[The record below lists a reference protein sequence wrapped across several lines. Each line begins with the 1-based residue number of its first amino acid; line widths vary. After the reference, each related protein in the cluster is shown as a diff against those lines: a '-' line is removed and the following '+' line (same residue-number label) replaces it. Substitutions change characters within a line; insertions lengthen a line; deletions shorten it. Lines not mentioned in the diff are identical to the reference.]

1 MLRSKAF
8 IILLFVLFASPALA
22 QSGCG
27 GQFLGGTLCGNNGS
41 VQGIPSPTA
50 NPVLGVS
57 GTNTGTLSFAGA
69 TSGEAI
75 LTPQSAAGTPILTL
89 PTTTGTLASSASS
102 PLVLNTVTGVLTCPT
117 CVTGTSGALAN
128 GVTPTSGYSNTQI
141 LSSNGSVLS
150 AYSVSGT
157 GEVALTTSPLFTTP
171 QLLGSSTGFTT
182 FTSNNAGASNYTAT
196 FPANTGTI
204 SELNLAQTWTAIQTF
219 TNSDIVLLGSS
230 TGGTT
235 FTSANAGASNYTAT
249 FPANTGTISELN
261 LAQTW
266 TAAQT
271 FTNSDILLL
280 GSSTGFT
287 TFSSANAS
295 GTNYTITFPAATGTV
310 ALTSGANVASVSNS
324 DGTLT
329 VSPTTGAVVASLNVN
344 HANTWTAIQTFTNS
358 DIVLLGSSTGATTF
372 TSANASGTN
381 YTITIPANTG
391 TLAELNIAQVFTAAQ
406 TVQSASASAFAVGL
420 NGATNP
426 AFVVNASTAS
436 QAAGLSVTGAASGGT
451 VAVATIDSSASNN
464 LTINAKGSGTIG
476 IGSVST
482 GAVTITPAT
491 TITGALTEA
500 SIYGGSAAG
509 STLALISTSNGSP
522 SGDEITLS
530 AGGSVIATVNSTG
543 LGIGGAPTNPL
554 TITNTTTATS
564 SAPSMAH
571 LTQTINPGSA
581 STATTFGIYIASNYT
596 SNFSSSNNYNIALET
611 DLNNNG
617 TGTLA
622 IAYGATTNAQNSST
636 GTITFAIGSEGS
648 ATNNST
654 GTINNAWGVWGQA
667 NNLAVSTMT
676 TAYSFYGNIS
686 NLGGGTIT
694 SAAALFITTPTGATV
709 GNTSIWTNTYGAYFQ
724 DQSPSGAG
732 TNTLTNPPE
741 ALHIASQTAAGA
753 YAIHQVGSGLNSFAG
768 ATTFSGA
775 VTFSSSVKVSN
786 LAVSATAPTFTSGA
800 CTGAIGTVNGT
811 AAFTF
816 TTGSSSCGSTATIG
830 MPTATTGWICDAL
843 DMAEAGTARI
853 QETSN
858 STTSV
863 VFTNYSIGSSPAAA
877 NFTASHTVLVKCM
890 AY

>member
-1 MLRSKAF
+1 M
-8 IILLFVLFASPALA
+8 
-22 QSGCG
+22 
-27 GQFLGGTLCGNNGS
+27 
-41 VQGIPSPTA
+41 
-50 NPVLGVS
+50 
-57 GTNTGTLSFAGA
+57 
-69 TSGEAI
+69 
-75 LTPQSAAGTPILTL
+75 
-89 PTTTGTLASSASS
+89 
-102 PLVLNTVTGVLTCPT
+102 
-117 CVTGTSGALAN
+117 
-128 GVTPTSGYSNTQI
+128 
-141 LSSNGSVLS
+141 
-150 AYSVSGT
+150 
-157 GEVALTTSPLFTTP
+157 
-171 QLLGSSTGFTT
+171 
-182 FTSNNAGASNYTAT
+182 
-196 FPANTGTI
+196 
-204 SELNLAQTWTAIQTF
+204 
-219 TNSDIVLLGSS
+219 
-230 TGGTT
+230 
-235 FTSANAGASNYTAT
+235 
-249 FPANTGTISELN
+249 
-261 LAQTW
+261 
-266 TAAQT
+266 
-271 FTNSDILLL
+271 
-280 GSSTGFT
+280 
-287 TFSSANAS
+287 
-295 GTNYTITFPAATGTV
+295 
-310 ALTSGANVASVSNS
+310 
-324 DGTLT
+324 
-329 VSPTTGAVVASLNVN
+329 
-344 HANTWTAIQTFTNS
+344 
-358 DIVLLGSSTGATTF
+358 LLGSSTGATTF

-564 SAPSMAH
+564 SAPPMAH

-667 NNLAVSTMT
+667 TNLAVSTMT
-676 TAYSFYGNIS
+676 TAYSFYGTIS